1 MSQTYASAWERKM
14 EDGTGNSSKYTIVKN
29 MPVPP
34 RQGRKSKYI
43 ELNGILGEMHIGDM
57 IEVRTETEK
66 VNAAVRLREAGFGV
80 ACRKCPNG
88 WRIWKLEPTWKRR
101 TYKHGK

>member
-1 MSQTYASAWERKM
+1 MSLTFASAWERKM
-14 EDGTGNSSKYTIVKN
+14 EDGTENSGKYTVVKN

-34 RQGRKSKYI
+34 RKGRMSKYI
-43 ELNGILGEMHIGDM
+43 ELNGMLGQMDIGDM
-57 IEVRTETEK
+57 IEVRTEPER

-88 WRIWKLEPTWKRR
+88 WRIWKLEPQRKKRA
-101 TYKHGK
+101 YKHGY